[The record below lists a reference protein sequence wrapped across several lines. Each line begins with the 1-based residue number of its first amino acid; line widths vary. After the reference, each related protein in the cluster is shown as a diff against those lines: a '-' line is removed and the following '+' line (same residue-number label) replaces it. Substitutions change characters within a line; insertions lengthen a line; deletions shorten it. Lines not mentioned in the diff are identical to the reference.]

1 MEKIDDKLY
10 KQLDILDKLKA
21 KHIQQLEIQF
31 DDVSITR
38 IANKKEFEKER
49 VTKLF
54 DNYVNWIKDTMTT
67 EKQPYIQVVSV
78 FTGAQE

>member
-1 MEKIDDKLY
+1 MKLGHS
-10 KQLDILDKLKA
+10 KA
-21 KHIQQLEIQF
+21 AGVLADFYRGGLYVNI
-31 DDVSITR
+31 
-38 IANKKEFEKER
+38 NKKESEKER

-67 EKQPYIQVVSV
+67 EEQPYIQVVSV